1 MRKRKE
7 LAGIG
12 MRQNQWVD
20 VWYRLRKNKT
30 AMLGLITIIIIVLF
44 AIFADVI
51 ADYDT
56 QVLEQHPES
65 RLQTPSLDHPFGT
78 DQFGRDLFAR
88 IIHGARYSLSF
99 GIVCTILSL
108 IFGGILGAGIAFFG
122 GKIDDLIMRGLDAFM
137 SIPFMLLALA
147 LVSAM
152 GPGLVNI
159 MIAISVSSIP
169 GYARIIRSVVL
180 TVVQMEYIEAAKAC
194 GVGTIRTIV
203 FHVLPNA
210 IGTII
215 INATMSIAGLILA
228 AAGLSYIGMGIQP
241 PAPEWGAMLS
251 ESTNFMRL
259 YPHLVIFPGLAILIT
274 ALSFNLLGDGL
285 TEALDP
291 RMRE

>member
-7 LAGIG
+7 LVGIG
-12 MRQNQWVD
+12 LKQNQWVD

-65 RLQTPSLDHPFGT
+65 RLQTPSLAHPFGT

-108 IFGGILGAGIAFFG
+108 IFGGILGAGSAVFG
-122 GKIDDLIMRGLDAFM
+122 GKIDDLSMRGLDAFM

>member
-1 MRKRKE
+1 MRKRRKQE
-7 LAGIG
+7 RLAVGQSPWEDI
-12 MRQNQWVD
+12 WF
-20 VWYRLRKNKT
+20 RLRKNRT
-30 AMLGLITIIIIVLF
+30 AMIGLFIIIIIVLL

-56 QVLEQHPES
+56 KVLKQYPKI
-65 RLQTPSLDHPFGT
+65 RLQTPTWEHPFGT

-99 GIVCTILSL
+99 GIVCTVVSL
-108 IFGGILGAGIAFFG
+108 ILGGILGSASAFFG
-122 GKIDDLIMRGLDAFM
+122 GKVDNLIMRALDAFM
-137 SIPFMLLALA
+137 CIPFLLLALA

-152 GPGLVNI
+152 GPGLINI
-159 MIAISVSSIP
+159 MVAISISGIP
-169 GYARIIRSVVL
+169 GYARIVRSAVL
-180 TVVQMEYIEAAKAC
+180 TVVRTDYIEAAKAI
-194 GVGTIRTIV
+194 GVGPLRNIV
-203 FHVLPNA
+203 FHVMPNA

-215 INATMSIAGLILA
+215 VNATMSIAGLILA

-251 ESTNFMRL
+251 ESTNYMRL

-285 TEALDP
+285 AEALDP